1 MISLKLKK
9 NFPTKMI
16 KEMITTPRMVFWC
29 FSIVLPVHVTYLYSR
44 QSVCLLCFECIDGLP
59 LDLVTHNYR
68 HSLARHETEAT
79 ACGKLLCRRAKI
91 LERTRQSPYYNII
104 ASNAHVCV
112 WLSPH
117 KKSKQPCWSE
127 PMPLVV
133 RAREIM
139 RALRF
144 LQC

>member
-1 MISLKLKK
+1 MIGLKLKK
-9 NFPTKMI
+9 NPSRMI
-16 KEMITTPRMVFWC
+16 EEMIATPRMVFWC
-29 FSIVLPVHVTYLYSR
+29 FSIVLPVHVTYLYRR

-59 LDLVTHNYR
+59 LDLVM
-68 HSLARHETEAT
+68 HSYGNPLTRHETEAT
-79 ACGKLLCRRAKI
+79 PSGKVLCRRAKS
-91 LERTRQSPYYNII
+91 LERTRQSPYCSTS

-127 PMPLVV
+127 PMPPVV